1 MDEAPPRKKRTFP
14 IHYRLVS
21 DSRFG
26 PQRLELLTD
35 EERDAKLAADARVAA
50 QKLAA
55 ANAAADAAAVSSA
68 TSPDQPLPAPPLPPE
83 QPPSSPAPLAPSDP
97 SAPPDF
103 SRHPRRCTICCHP
116 DRDAIEGDFIR
127 WRNPEQIAKAFNITD
142 RVSVYRHAHYAGLF
156 QRRKRQVALVLESF
170 LESAE
175 SCPIE
180 AADMIIRATRLY
192 VRINEH
198 GEWVEAPRTQY
209 FITGTMDST
218 EPSAT
223 SPTPSPTQAS
233 AEPSDPAPPKP
244 AERRRNAI
252 KPDPTS
258 PKPNRRK
265 RNPKIL
271 TATHPNSEI
280 S

>member
-14 IHYRLVS
+14 IHYRFVS

-83 QPPSSPAPLAPSDP
+83 QPPSIPAAPLAPSGP

-156 QRRKRQVALVLESF
+156 ERRKRQVARVLESF

-175 SCPIE
+175 SCPLE

-192 VRINEH
+192 VRINQH
-198 GEWVEAPRTQY
+198 GEWSEAPRTQY
-209 FITGTMDST
+209 LLTGPASLD
-218 EPSAT
+218 EP
-223 SPTPSPTQAS
+223 PNP
-233 AEPSDPAPPKP
+233 PSDPAPPKP
-244 AERRRNAI
+244 AKRRRTAA
-252 KPDPTS
+252 KSDQAS
-258 PKPNRRK
+258 PKRARSK
-265 RNPKIL
+265 RGPKIL
-271 TATHPNSEI
+271 TATDPNSEN

>member
-1 MDEAPPRKKRTFP
+1 
-14 IHYRLVS
+14 
-21 DSRFG
+21 
-26 PQRLELLTD
+26 
-35 EERDAKLAADARVAA
+35 VAA
-50 QKLAA
+50 EKLAA

-83 QPPSSPAPLAPSDP
+83 QPPSTPSAPLAPSDT
-97 SAPPDF
+97 STPPDF
-103 SRHPRRCTICCHP
+103 SRHPRRCTICSHR

-127 WRNPEQIAKAFNITD
+127 WRNPEQIAKAYNLSD

-156 QRRKRQVALVLESF
+156 ERRKRQVARALETF

-198 GEWVEAPRTQY
+198 GDWVEAPRTQY
-209 FITGTMDST
+209 FITGSLESA
-218 EPSAT
+218 EPSVP

-244 AERRRNAI
+244 AERRRNAT
-252 KPDPTS
+252 KPDLAS

-265 RNPKIL
+265 RSPKIL
-271 TATHPNSEI
+271 IATHPDSEI